1 MSETQ
6 KEEEEE
12 YKGVVLYG
20 KWLYAFIGVSLFVLS
35 TVSFNAYTAHNE
47 ARKVNTQLTQ
57 EKASTGAKIEFL
69 LNNRTS
75 NRNKWT
81 EEQKVIDSAMI
92 KQAKLNSSTEQIEAQ
107 LEKMNIS
114 IIR

>member
-1 MSETQ
+1 MSSI
-6 KEEEEE
+6 
-12 YKGVVLYG
+12 
-20 KWLYAFIGVSLFVLS
+20 AFFS
-35 TVSFNAYTAHNE
+35 AYTARSNVQK
-47 ARKVNTQLTQ
+47 ANRQLEEQ
-57 EKASTGAKIEFL
+57 KASTGAKIEFL